1 MSNPVNFE
9 GMSLNN
15 LPIGGHFQLSR
26 DGEYLD
32 RENEVWRNSGYLK
45 RTDSKVNVLL
55 IGPACKDNLRQR
67 ILRAAEDKKFATGF
81 PVNVTGT
88 IKLDGVPIHYIA
100 IQPGIKL
107 AREILSWSPQQKKK
121 SMSTTLAFLVIGCL
135 VLSLVSSIII
145 RKFFFQPEQI
155 GVVYFSDNYDNSDET
170 RKLWR
175 QESGKWQVIDEKYT
189 CGTNESRCLS
199 LTEPAITKNF
209 TVVVDVFG
217 KEGVEKSVYF
227 GITSQNSYRVSLRSD
242 PINQVILT
250 KTTKGQSDIVLAQ
263 AEFNNSSQTWYHMV
277 IKVEKGLVE
286 VYVDNN
292 LVLYFEDASVENVQ
306 GLVGLGVESIRN
318 NGADKNSAE
327 FDNFQVL
334 IDE

>member
-1 MSNPVNFE
+1 M
-9 GMSLNN
+9 
-15 LPIGGHFQLSR
+15 
-26 DGEYLD
+26 
-32 RENEVWRNSGYLK
+32 
-45 RTDSKVNVLL
+45 
-55 IGPACKDNLRQR
+55 
-67 ILRAAEDKKFATGF
+67 
-81 PVNVTGT
+81 
-88 IKLDGVPIHYIA
+88 
-100 IQPGIKL
+100 
-107 AREILSWSPQQKKK
+107 
-121 SMSTTLAFLVIGCL
+121 
-135 VLSLVSSIII
+135 
-145 RKFFFQPEQI
+145 
-155 GVVYFSDNYDNSDET
+155 
-170 RKLWR
+170 
-175 QESGKWQVIDEKYT
+175 
-189 CGTNESRCLS
+189 
-199 LTEPAITKNF
+199 
-209 TVVVDVFG
+209 
-217 KEGVEKSVYF
+217 YF